1 MRLPSASSPRT
12 HRWVL
17 NGVFVWLVLF
27 VLTMWWVGSER
38 LTVDPADNQ
47 NCRAKSGDGTTL
59 LVGPSTWQWVPPG
72 KVCHW
77 SDGTVSRPGLGR
89 ILVLTVAVATIP
101 LALVA
106 LRWRAKRLPKRHA
119 PRQSPTADLASR
131 RAPPTPARRRS
142 SA

>member
-1 MRLPSASSPRT
+1 MPSGSSPRV

-59 LVGPSTWQWVPPG
+59 LIGPSTWQWLPPG

-77 SDGTVSRPGLGR
+77 SDGTVSRPGVGR
-89 ILVLTVAVATIP
+89 ILVLSAAVATIP
-101 LALVA
+101 LAFVA
-106 LRWRAKRLPKRHA
+106 LRWRAKRLPR
-119 PRQSPTADLASR
+119 R
-131 RAPPTPARRRS
+131 RAPIARTTDDFANRRGPPADARRRT